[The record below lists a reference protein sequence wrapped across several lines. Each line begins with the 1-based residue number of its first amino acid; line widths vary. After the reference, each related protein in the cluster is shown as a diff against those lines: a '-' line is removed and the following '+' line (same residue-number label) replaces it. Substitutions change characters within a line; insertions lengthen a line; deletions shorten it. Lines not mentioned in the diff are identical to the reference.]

1 MKLPILKLRTR
12 NAELQQV
19 SHKQH
24 KQNSNLPSAIP
35 SVLNMVANKQK
46 GKLPYN
52 NNNNNNNNNNKVP
65 TVLMNNML
73 NFKLLND

>member
-1 MKLPILKLRTR
+1 MTMKLPILKLRTR

-35 SVLNMVANKQK
+35 LVLNMVANKQK
-46 GKLPYN
+46 GKLPYK
-52 NNNNNNNNNNKVP
+52 NNNNKVP